1 MPAMPFH
8 LPPTQRTPGY
18 SKPHL
23 LLELLNGLE
32 VGLVVWTHGGL
43 MAFARLSDPGLQL
56 LIVPLQLAHL
66 LQIVGQAIIQELH
79 GHLLVAIRDTFRI
92 VLTDSNVAG
101 NVAGP
106 WQGAS
111 GAAAVGH
118 TEAGLAQRG

>member
-1 MPAMPFH
+1 MPFH
-8 LPPTQRTPGY
+8 LPPTQHTPGY

-32 VGLVVWTHGGL
+32 VGLVVWTLGGL
-43 MAFARLSDPGLQL
+43 VAFAGLSDLSLQL
-56 LIVPLQLAHL
+56 RILPLQLAHL
-66 LQIVGQAIIQELH
+66 LQVVGQAIIQELH
-79 GHLLVAIRDTFRI
+79 GHLLMAIGGTFCI